1 MENPGRTRTPSRRKK
16 QALRSRSVNTPS
28 RLTPGGA
35 LTKAAAAA
43 GQQRR
48 AFELQIARLHD
59 EKAALAEKV
68 ASLRADAAE
77 LSVTRAAEAEA
88 GALRAEASGELAS
101 LRISNELLRE
111 ERLEIAAVSEAAE
124 ARAATLS
131 AELEA
136 LRAAGTGAAEQE
148 LLNAVD
154 VAEARAVAALAE
166 RDGAALREGER
177 ATALVALA
185 EQLDEQRARAQ
196 NAEDEK
202 VMLYTKHKAQLAAA
216 AQSFAAQGYET
227 RLATLAAE
235 NAALRAQLT
244 PALALAGAAQTNAG
258 LVEECQRMFAML
270 ERTSAVSSSSAASVE
285 RAAAVATAAAT
296 ASPAAE
302 AAATAAATA
311 VTTEWRAKC
320 AALEDTIAS
329 LEVQQTLDRAMGV
342 VEAAARG
349 EAQIHAAEMARD
361 EALARCASL
370 GERDASR
377 DEERDAM
384 VEFHTMELTCVRGEA
399 AALTAS
405 IATQRIAVDT
415 MRAACAATCAGE
427 RADCAA
433 RDAELALLFAAA
445 VDAERAATTEGKDSA
460 DANAALQA
468 RVDELSERFVKSRTK
483 SLERKAQLAAAT
495 EQLDAMGVEMAA
507 LRRREETAAAAAAA
521 CQSAAAELES
531 ATARVAAV
539 EGEKVQ
545 LLAQLDRLCDML
557 ESEVASDARLAAIQ
571 GAARTSMR
579 LQREL
584 SDAQAKITAQRQYIL
599 LFKERHDAKVAHLRQ
614 QQQQQ
619 Q

>member
-1 MENPGRTRTPSRRKK
+1 MENSAIGRVRTPARRKK

-28 RLTPGGA
+28 RLTPGA
-35 LTKAAAAA
+35 SLTKAAAAA

-111 ERLEIAAVSEAAE
+111 ERLELAAVSEASA
-124 ARAATLS
+124 ARAAMLS

-370 GERDASR
+370 GERDA
-377 DEERDAM
+377 M

-405 IATQRIAVDT
+405 IATQRVAVDT

-507 LRRREETAAAAAAA
+507 LRRREETAATAAAA

-571 GAARTSMR
+571 GAARTCMR

-619 Q
+619 QQ